1 MLCLCVVQVKPLL
14 QVTNTEEKLNVKEQ
28 ELKQVADRFE
38 KLKFEHE
45 DLEKKQQ
52 QMIEEKNALAEQLQ
66 AEAELAAEAEEVCS
80 SSIFCHLASETYLIL
95 QPFYDDLLL
104 LS

>member
-1 MLCLCVVQVKPLL
+1 MLCLRVVQVKPLL

-66 AEAELAAEAEEVCS
+66 AEAELAAEAEEVW
-80 SSIFCHLASETYLIL
+80 SSIFCCLDKEICLIF
-95 QPFYDDLLL
+95 QPFYDNLL
-104 LS
+104 

>member
-80 SSIFCHLASETYLIL
+80 SSIFCHLDSEICLIF
-95 QPFYDDLLL
+95 QPFYDNLWL
-104 LS
+104 